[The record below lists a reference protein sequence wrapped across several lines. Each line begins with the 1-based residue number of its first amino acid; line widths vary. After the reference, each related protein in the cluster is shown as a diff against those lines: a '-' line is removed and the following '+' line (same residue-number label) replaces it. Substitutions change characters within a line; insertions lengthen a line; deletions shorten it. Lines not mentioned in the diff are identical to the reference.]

1 MFTTIG
7 MELPTAYSRNGI
19 RMVQKV
25 LMENS
30 IMVYTLAI
38 GHGGILIDQ
47 LHLKENLLWGILEI
61 IGFGL
66 LRKET

>member
-1 MFTTIG
+1 
-7 MELPTAYSRNGI
+7 
-19 RMVQKV
+19 MVC
-25 LMENS
+25 
-30 IMVYTLAI
+30 TLAI
-38 GHGGILIDQ
+38 GRGGILMDQ